1 MKKTSTL
8 SRSPTLLAPTLRPSK
23 NGLLRLQRSL
33 PVLALALLASACPGL
48 LPVADGGAPAL
59 DAGGGIGIG
68 IFDAG
73 PGWTPDPDA
82 GLPPPVD
89 AGSVDAGIDAG
100 APSPVFVD
108 SVTPPTGSVEGGYRV
123 RIEGEGFSP
132 ESRVFFGDVEGD
144 QIIFISIRSFT
155 CRVPPGL
162 AAGPVTVK
170 VVDPLGE
177 GELEGA
183 FTYFS
188 PVTLASIVP
197 AVGTTE
203 GGTAVAFSGTHLN
216 ASMIVLIGGREV
228 SSLVVA
234 ADGLS
239 ATAFTPPAANAGK
252 ADVEAIDAFGRS
264 VLELGFSYVDDLML
278 ESVTP
283 VVIAHD
289 ETPVLDIRGAG
300 FTASSQF
307 TVGGSPSPLD
317 NLVSSLRARTVM
329 PAGLSGVQ
337 DIVVTEGTA
346 QATLEDA
353 LFVLSAPT
361 GSLLVEGVVP
371 LTGDVQGGTTIR
383 VLGERLDL
391 TTDVTVGGATATFVV
406 ESDRILV
413 VTLPPGTVGPAQI
426 VVTTSEGT
434 ASFDGFSYVI
444 PLTVDAVTPG
454 VGPVEGGT
462 AITVTGRGFA
472 AGAIVHIGGLPA
484 TDVVVVDDTTI
495 TATTPAGAGGA
506 VDVTITLDDDEAV
519 LEDGFR
525 YESALSVLG
534 VLPSRGGISGGT
546 FVTVNGTGFTGGIS
560 SVLFGQLPAS
570 EILVVSD
577 NKITLRTPIGP
588 PGITDVTVVKG
599 AETAIA
605 TGAFTYF
612 DPTFLVGGTRGGVI
626 DGAVYVTALDT
637 FTGLPIPDL
646 VVFLGTEADSSYL
659 ALTNIL
665 GQATLSGPDVKGA
678 QTVTVMGDGYEYAT
692 FVDVDASEITVY
704 LQPLNLVAGPPGPGP
719 EPPPP
724 ATIRGRVF
732 GFAKELFD
740 PAALAPNEIALA
752 IVTTTARDEFSN
764 VPNAGGENVVFQE
777 GGEYFI
783 ANSRPGRL
791 AVVALA
797 GIFNLDT
804 GSFRFRQMGVR
815 RSVYPAFGV
824 NLEDQDIE
832 LTVPLDETVQVSLPD
847 APVGEFGRA
856 TITRVLPFLRF
867 GGEGALAYTTAID
880 AVRNHEIL
888 AMPDIPGE
896 LMTFIAGA
904 YTTDGPRSLI
914 TNEGTAT
921 LVAGSDVVTGDDTNW
936 GTTDFA
942 GNPIVEGAIFFVE
955 YADGSQWA
963 TEILTGVS
971 ESVIILDEKPPQ
983 DATAIAYHI
992 GEPSYPSSEV
1002 VQDGSGSLTGGVTI
1016 SPVLGLP
1023 EVLEPL
1029 ENGVMGEERQ
1039 LRWKAAPGQLPSMHW
1054 MYVYDPIAFTVLWTF
1069 YVDGARTK
1077 VPVPRR
1083 PLEVDALA
1091 LDTTPMELPAG
1102 MLYWQHE
1109 SMYVPGFEFT
1119 NFSYLDIGRRGR
1131 RSWTTDVRT
1140 FVYGGQ

>member
-1 MKKTSTL
+1 M
-8 SRSPTLLAPTLRPSK
+8 SPTTFRARQAIPLAVIAIFAT
-23 NGLLRLQRSL
+23 
-33 PVLALALLASACPGL
+33 ACPGF
-48 LPVADGGAPAL
+48 LPVDDGGTPVL

-68 IFDAG
+68 VFDAG
-73 PGWTPDPDA
+73 TGWNPNT
-82 GLPPPVD
+82 
-89 AGSVDAGIDAG
+89 DAGIVPPPDAG
-100 APSPVFVD
+100 APDAGVDAGTPSSVFVD

-132 ESRVFFGDVEGD
+132 ESRVFFDDVEAD
-144 QIIFISIRSFT
+144 LIIFISIRSFT
-155 CRVPPGL
+155 CRVPPGVG
-162 AAGPVTVK
+162 AGPVTVR
-170 VVDPLGE
+170 VVDPLGV
-177 GELEGA
+177 GELEGG

-188 PVTLASIVP
+188 PVTLSSISP
-197 AVGTTE
+197 NVGTTA
-203 GGTAVAFSGTHLN
+203 GGTPIALHGTHLN
-216 ASMIVLIGGREV
+216 ADMIVLVGGREV

-234 ADGLS
+234 EDGLS
-239 ATAFTPPAANAGK
+239 ATALTPPANEAGK
-252 ADVEAIDAFGRS
+252 ADVEAIDTFGRS
-264 VLELGFSYVDDLML
+264 VIELAFTYRDDLML
-278 ESVTP
+278 ESVSP
-283 VVIAHD
+283 VVVGHD
-289 ETPVLDIRGAG
+289 ETPILDIRGAG
-300 FTASSQF
+300 FSLASSF
-307 TVGGSPSPLD
+307 SVGGSPSVVD
-317 NLVSSLRARTVM
+317 NLVSTLRVRTRM
-329 PAGLSGVQ
+329 PAGLIGAH
-337 DIVVTEGTA
+337 DLVVTDGA
-346 QATLEDA
+346 NVATLEDA
-353 LFVLSAPT
+353 VFVLAAPT
-361 GSLLVEGVVP
+361 GTLAVEGVLP
-371 LTGDVQGGTTIR
+371 TTGDVLGGTTIR

-391 TTDVTVGGATATFVV
+391 ATEVTIGGVVAAFVV
-406 ESDRILV
+406 ESDRVLV
-413 VTLPPGTVGPAQI
+413 VTLPPGSVGPAAI
-426 VVTTSEGT
+426 VVTTSEGSAT
-434 ASFDGFSYVI
+434 HDGFSYVI
-444 PLTVDAVTPG
+444 PLTVDEISPAS
-454 VGPVEGGT
+454 GPVAGGT
-462 AITVTGRGFA
+462 AVTITGRGFE
-472 AGAIVHIGGLPA
+472 AGMHVRIGGVPA
-484 TDVVVVDDTTI
+484 IDIVVVDDTTI
-495 TATTPAGAGGA
+495 TATTPAGSGGA
-506 VDVTITLDDDEAV
+506 VDVTVSGHGENATLHN
-519 LEDGFR
+519 GFR
-525 YESALSVLG
+525 YETLLSVLG
-534 VLPSRGGISGGT
+534 VLPTRGGISGGT
-546 FVTVNGTGFTGGIS
+546 FATVNGRGFTGGVS
-560 SVLFGQLPAS
+560 TVNFGQLPATQ
-570 EILVVSD
+570 VVVISD
-577 NKITLRTPIGP
+577 NKITVRTPFGP

-599 AETAIA
+599 PESAVA

-612 DPTFLVGGTRGGVI
+612 DPTFLVGGTRGGAI

-646 VVFLGTEADSSYL
+646 AVFLGVEGNSDYL

-665 GQATLSGPDVKGA
+665 GQATLSGPDLKGA

-692 FVDVDASEITVY
+692 LVDVDASEITVY

-719 EPPPP
+719 QPPPP

-791 AVVALA
+791 ALVALA

-867 GGEGALAYTTAID
+867 GGEGALVYTTAID

-914 TNEGTAT
+914 TNQGTAT
-921 LVAGSDVVTGDDTNW
+921 LVAGSDVVTGSGTNW

-942 GNPIVEGAIFFVE
+942 GNPVVEGAIFFVE
-955 YADGSQWA
+955 YDDGTRWA
-963 TEILTGVS
+963 TEVLTGVS

-983 DATAIAYHI
+983 SATAIAYHI
-992 GEPSYPSSEV
+992 GNPSYPSSEV

-1023 EVLEPL
+1023 EILEPV

-1054 MYVYDPIAFTVLWTF
+1054 MYVYDPIAFNVLWTF
-1069 YVDGARTK
+1069 YVDGSRTK

-1083 PLEVDALA
+1083 PAEIDALA
-1091 LDTTPMELPAG
+1091 LDTTPNDLSAG
-1102 MLYWQHE
+1102 MLFWQHV

-1131 RSWTTDVRT
+1131 RAWTTDVRA